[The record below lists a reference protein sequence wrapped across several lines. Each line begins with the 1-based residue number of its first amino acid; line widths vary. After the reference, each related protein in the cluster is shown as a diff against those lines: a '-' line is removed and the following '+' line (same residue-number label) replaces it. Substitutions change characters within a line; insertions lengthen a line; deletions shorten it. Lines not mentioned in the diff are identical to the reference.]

1 MARTAEQVRK
11 ELDAER
17 ERLAGAVDELRASIG
32 RTAKKTVPVAAGAT
46 AFMGVARHFAR
57 RRRR

>member
-11 ELDAER
+11 ELAVER
-17 ERLAGAVDELRASIG
+17 ERLAEAIEELRASIG
-32 RTAKKTVPVAAGAT
+32 RTTKKTVPVAAGAT
-46 AFMGVARHFAR
+46 ALMGVARHLAR